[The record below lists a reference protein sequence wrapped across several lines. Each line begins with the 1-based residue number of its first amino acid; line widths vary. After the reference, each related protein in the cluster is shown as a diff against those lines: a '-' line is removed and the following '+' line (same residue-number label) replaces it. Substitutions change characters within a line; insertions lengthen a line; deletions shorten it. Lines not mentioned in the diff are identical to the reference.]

1 MRSLL
6 LLALVTGCLP
16 DEHDPGDY
24 SLTLTVD
31 TSAAGTIDRLEVLG
45 GATAISVGGELPT
58 APITPQMLASG
69 EAPPA
74 SARIVGGGPVGF
86 ATPVW
91 LADHSGATLVS
102 SDVGYDV
109 LGTYGVVVGYRGGVA
124 VAAGELPAG
133 QVVPSSVAASDVT
146 VALAPATVEVWSHSC
161 VRLVLASETHYVVTL
176 GDYDCDGLF
185 GSADCKPTT
194 YCDPSATTGPAHDA
208 CVCN

>member
-24 SLTLTVD
+24 SLTLTVN

-102 SDVGYDV
+102 TDVGYDV

-146 VALAPATVEVWSHSC
+146 PVASG
-161 VRLVLASETHYVVTL
+161 LVLKFEVPFNAAAAAYQSEFAAYVRSAASFAASL
-176 GDYDCDGLF
+176 I
-185 GSADCKPTT
+185 
-194 YCDPSATTGPAHDA
+194 PSAQR
-208 CVCN
+208 VQ